1 MRETPKK
8 KISIVSNQQ
17 QDANY
22 ENNLQIN
29 EKIGQLK
36 TRLDNLEG
44 HIAEKHEAQIKLN
57 RKIEQFEKGTVKYLS
72 SKLSRCNKR
81 LDDYIQNMDR

>member
-44 HIAEKHEAQIKLN
+44 NIAEKHEAQIQLN
-57 RKIEQFEKGTVKYLS
+57 RKI
-72 SKLSRCNKR
+72 
-81 LDDYIQNMDR
+81 